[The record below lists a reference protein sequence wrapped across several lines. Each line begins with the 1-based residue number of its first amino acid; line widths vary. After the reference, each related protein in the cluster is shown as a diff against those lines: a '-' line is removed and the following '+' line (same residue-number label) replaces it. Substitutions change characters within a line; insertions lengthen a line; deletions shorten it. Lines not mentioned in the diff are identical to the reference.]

1 MGSLNFGI
9 GGDSTQHV
17 FWRIQNGELEN
28 INPKVGVYIYY
39 YFLRFEDQKAQNI
52 TLHGYIH
59 REPVENSEL

>member
-39 YFLRFEDQKAQNI
+39 YFFSANI

-59 REPVENSEL
+59 REPVENSEF